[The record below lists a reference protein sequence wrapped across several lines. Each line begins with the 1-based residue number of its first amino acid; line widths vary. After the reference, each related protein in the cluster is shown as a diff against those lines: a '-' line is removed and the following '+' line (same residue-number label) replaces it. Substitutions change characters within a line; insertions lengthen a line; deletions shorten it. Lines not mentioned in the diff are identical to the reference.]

1 MMAEATSR
9 IRRLIANELGDCLDE
24 DVEKRMAEIE
34 ELADRAF
41 RSNETRE
48 IFAVL
53 GNETRYR
60 LARTLAVSDEE
71 MCVCELESLVEVT
84 NSAVSHALSDLVD
97 AGLVHRRKEGNWRY
111 YRSTELATSLF
122 ETADRQVGTDE

>member
-1 MMAEATSR
+1 MPEATRR
-9 IRRLIANELGDCLDE
+9 IRRLISNELGDCVDE

-41 RSNETRE
+41 GNDATRE
-48 IFAVL
+48 VFAVL

-60 LARTLAVSDEE
+60 LARALATSEE
-71 MCVCELESLVEVT
+71 ERCVCELEPLVEVS

-97 AGLVHRRKEGNWRY
+97 ADLVHRRKEGNWRY
-111 YRSTELATSLF
+111 YRTTELATSLF
-122 ETADRQVGTDE
+122 ETADQQVATDE

>member
-1 MMAEATSR
+1 MPEATKR
-9 IRRLIANELGDCLDE
+9 IRRLISNELGDCLDE

-41 RSNETRE
+41 ENDATRE
-48 IFAVL
+48 VFAVL

-60 LARTLAVSDEE
+60 IARALATSEE
-71 MCVCELESLVEVT
+71 ERCVCELEPLVEVS

-97 AGLVHRRKEGNWRY
+97 GGLVHRRKEGNWRY
-111 YRSTELATSLF
+111 YRSTKLAESLF
-122 ETADRQVGTDE
+122 MTADAQVATNE